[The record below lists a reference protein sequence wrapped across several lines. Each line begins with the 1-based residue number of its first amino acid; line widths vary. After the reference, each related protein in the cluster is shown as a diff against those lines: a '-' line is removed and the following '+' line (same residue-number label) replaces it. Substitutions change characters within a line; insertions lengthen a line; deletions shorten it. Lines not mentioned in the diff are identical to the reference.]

1 MQASNLSIVCW
12 QTLIASLSHARI
24 IRNHHGQQSY
34 KQTAV
39 VAHVS
44 AAWSRPGLLEQLG
57 DFCSQSDGVDFCC
70 QSDGVDFCSQSDGV
84 DFCRHSDGDSSSCE
98 FEDDA
103 WFSMYSG
110 AFTRR
115 QSKTNL

>member
-1 MQASNLSIVCW
+1 MLPV
-12 QTLIASLSHARI
+12 IASLSHARI

-84 DFCRHSDGDSSSCE
+84 DFSCHSDGVDFGSQSDGVDS
-98 FEDDA
+98 
-103 WFSMYSG
+103 
-110 AFTRR
+110 
-115 QSKTNL
+115 

>member
-57 DFCSQSDGVDFCC
+57 DFCSQSDGVYFCCESDGVDFCSQSDGIDFC
-70 QSDGVDFCSQSDGV
+70 SQSDGVDFCSQSDGV
-84 DFCRHSDGDSSSCE
+84 DCCSQSLPPERAS
-98 FEDDA
+98 
-103 WFSMYSG
+103 
-110 AFTRR
+110 AFAC
-115 QSKTNL
+115 

>member
-57 DFCSQSDGVDFCC
+57 DFGSQSDSVDFCC
-70 QSDGVDFCSQSDGV
+70 HCDGVDFCSQCDGVDLACHSDGV
-84 DFCRHSDGDSSSCE
+84 DISSQSDRVNSCSGSDSSRLL
-98 FEDDA
+98 FA
-103 WFSMYSG
+103 V
-110 AFTRR
+110 
-115 QSKTNL
+115 